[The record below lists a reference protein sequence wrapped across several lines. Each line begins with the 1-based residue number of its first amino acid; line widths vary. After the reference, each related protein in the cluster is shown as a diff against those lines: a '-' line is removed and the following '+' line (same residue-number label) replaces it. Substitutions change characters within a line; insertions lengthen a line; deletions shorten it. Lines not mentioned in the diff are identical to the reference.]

1 MQQQDQT
8 ASIEKYYTDHVLPK
22 RKLNFNEKKEIYEP
36 LQAAESRYLQ
46 NILKEKIMALYPS
59 LTNKDIRTSTV
70 GENGSDIKLLSL
82 TAKKLFRY
90 SAECKNRNENKLLYS
105 TLTCK
110 ETLTPP
116 AHFLSLRLIVKSR

>member
-1 MQQQDQT
+1 MRKKKYTNHSRQQ
-8 ASIEKYYTDHVLPK
+8 KG
-22 RKLNFNEKKEIYEP
+22 
-36 LQAAESRYLQ
+36 RYLQ

-105 TLTCK
+105 HFKHAKKHSHRQPLLVIKTDREKPLAVITL
-110 ETLTPP
+110 E
-116 AHFLSLRLIVKSR
+116 HFFELLERDD

>member
-1 MQQQDQT
+1 
-8 ASIEKYYTDHVLPK
+8 
-22 RKLNFNEKKEIYEP
+22 
-36 LQAAESRYLQ
+36 
-46 NILKEKIMALYPS
+46 MALYPS

-105 TLTCK
+105 
-110 ETLTPP
+110 
-116 AHFLSLRLIVKSR
+116 HFKHAKKHSHRQPLLVIKTDREKPLAVFPL